1 MRLVCTHFD
10 YKFRLHGREGG
21 LNETRWIFEPLPD
34 RGDGSA
40 EIRDGLLAAADF
52 HGELLDRVFAR
63 VLKGGRQPVLS
74 GSEDRGGDGFAVT
87 SGHQYAG
94 RLTWTG
100 RRLLRRR
107 LERLFGEA
115 AFPVRRGASPDGT
128 FYADTGLRFSG
139 KGRPSGLH
147 LWVSHKLPP
156 AVNACLFCQSALKFD
171 PRSACNID
179 PPEWHGGGCPGS
191 QQGGPAR
198 LRVAP
203 CATRSEAAWGVPVG
217 PPGQPGRGDG
227 RRRVRSGS

>member
-1 MRLVCTHFD
+1 MRPVCTHFD
-10 YKFRLHGREGG
+10 YEFRLLGREGG
-21 LNETRWIFEPLPD
+21 LNQTRWIFEPLPD

-40 EIRDGLLAAADF
+40 EIRDGLLAAAGF

-107 LERLFGEA
+107 LEHLFGEA

-128 FYADTGLRFSG
+128 FYANTGLRFSG

-156 AVNACLFCQSALKFD
+156 AVNACLFRHLLALDAFGFAPKLTRKVERLD
-171 PRSACNID
+171 SLLTAAAAGPGA
-179 PPEWHGGGCPGS
+179 GGYAV
-191 QQGGPAR
+191 PAG
-198 LRVAP
+198 LWDA
-203 CATRSEAAWGVPVG
+203 
-217 PPGQPGRGDG
+217 GRA
-227 RRRVRSGS
+227 RRRLTAGN

>member
-156 AVNACLFCQSALKFD
+156 AVNACLFRHLLALDAFGF
-171 PRSACNID
+171 A
-179 PPEWHGGGCPGS
+179 PELTRKVERLDSLLAAAAAGPGAGGY
-191 QQGGPAR
+191 A
-198 LRVAP
+198 
-203 CATRSEAAWGVPVG
+203 VPTG
-217 PPGQPGRGDG
+217 LWDAGNA
-227 RRRVRSGS
+227 RRRLTAGG

>member
-10 YKFRLHGREGG
+10 YEFRLHGREGG

-74 GSEDRGGDGFAVT
+74 GSEGRGGDGFAVT

-115 AFPVRRGASPDGT
+115 AFPVRRGPSPDGA

-156 AVNACLFCQSALKFD
+156 AVNACLFRHLLALDAFGF
-171 PRSACNID
+171 A
-179 PPEWHGGGCPGS
+179 PELTRKVERLDSLLTAAAAGPGAGGYPVPAGLWHAGK
-191 QQGGPAR
+191 A
-198 LRVAP
+198 
-203 CATRSEAAWGVPVG
+203 
-217 PPGQPGRGDG
+217 
-227 RRRVRSGS
+227 RRRLTAGN